1 MSAHFVYMKYIFFN
15 VVLEGQNVVYLSLVD
30 RFDKYENSD
39 KVLILHYLRCGDA
52 VKQGLGRC

>member
-1 MSAHFVYMKYIFFN
+1 M
-15 VVLEGQNVVYLSLVD
+15 VYLSLVD